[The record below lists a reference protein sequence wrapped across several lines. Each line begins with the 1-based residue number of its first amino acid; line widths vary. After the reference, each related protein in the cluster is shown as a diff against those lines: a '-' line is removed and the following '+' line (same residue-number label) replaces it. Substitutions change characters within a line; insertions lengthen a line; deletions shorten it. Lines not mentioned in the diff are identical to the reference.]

1 MIEFEYFLL
10 LDLPSKPL
18 QSKLVQF
25 SGLGCL
31 IKCCY
36 AADKGHARGLGSCHL
51 PPIQEIIGARNGAG
65 PQILRHYSKPR
76 TSPPPPVN
84 PSLLV
89 GAPMFERKKGLTTA
103 TTTVD

>member
-65 PQILRHYSKPR
+65 PQILRHYSKPFA
-76 TSPPPPVN
+76 TPCQ
-84 PSLLV
+84 SLTLIK
-89 GAPMFERKKGLTTA
+89 APMFEKKKALTTTA
-103 TTTVD
+103 TTLD

>member
-1 MIEFEYFLL
+1 MQASLM
-10 LDLPSKPL
+10 
-18 QSKLVQF
+18 QF
-25 SGLGCL
+25 SGLEQSCL

-51 PPIQEIIGARNGAG
+51 PPIREIIGARNGAG
-65 PQILRHYSKPR
+65 PRSCSIIQNLVQLRHPG
-76 TSPPPPVN
+76 PVN

-89 GAPMFERKKGLTTA
+89 KVPMFEKKKALTTT